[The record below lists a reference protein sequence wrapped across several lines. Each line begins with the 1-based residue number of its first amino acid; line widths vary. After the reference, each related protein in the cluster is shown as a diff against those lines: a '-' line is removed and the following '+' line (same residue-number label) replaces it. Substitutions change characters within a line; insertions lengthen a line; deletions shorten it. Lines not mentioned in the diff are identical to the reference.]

1 MVVVMSQLPGPCC
14 EELAPGGW
22 APGPRAGPGAAAGQ
36 AAAGRVP
43 WPAGC
48 CSIPLGVSLK
58 PHGLRLELVNSRPSL
73 EDLGGLQTDVP
84 APVLMVPPSAQAV
97 RTEHKAGPLKH
108 RYGVLPALEAG
119 GAGGWF
125 LLRPLSG
132 SPAAA
137 RWLCPHRPSLCLCAE
152 RQRVQ
157 SSLFLFLGGPQS

>member
-1 MVVVMSQLPGPCC
+1 MG
-14 EELAPGGW
+14 
-22 APGPRAGPGAAAGQ
+22 PGPRAGPGAAAGR

-48 CSIPLGVSLK
+48 RSVPLGVSLK
-58 PHGLRLELVNSRPSL
+58 PHSLRLEPVNGRHSL
-73 EDLGGLQTDVP
+73 ADLGGLQTDVS
-84 APVLMVPPSAQAV
+84 APVLTVPSSAQAV
-97 RTEHKAGPLKH
+97 VTEHTAGLLKH

-137 RWLCPHRPSLCLCAE
+137 R
-152 RQRVQ
+152 
-157 SSLFLFLGGPQS
+157 